1 MLRGMSRLV
10 TGGDL
15 IAAALAVMLG
25 AGIGVTVTALMDA
38 GGARVLVS
46 CIIGVATFGVL
57 LARWLGVFR
66 RYRKL
71 RDGRCPNPMCN
82 GVVQRSQHA
91 GAGKVVCPTCKKIWP
106 ELARMQFRVTSR
118 T

>member
-1 MLRGMSRLV
+1 MLRGMARLV
-10 TGGDL
+10 TGADL
-15 IAAALAVMLG
+15 IGAALAVMLG
-25 AGIGVTVTALMDA
+25 VGIGVTVTALMDP
-38 GGARVLVS
+38 GSTRIYVS

-57 LARWLGVFR
+57 LHRWLSVFQ

-82 GVVQRSQHA
+82 GVVQRSELA
-91 GAGKVVCPTCKKIWP
+91 GAGKVVCPTCKKTWP